1 MEEMKMAKK
10 TKDYDVDVYSASSHG
25 RYGKDHYFRWCLNDT
40 SIENVKLFA
49 IEILAGM
56 TYKEVF
62 GDDSCLYGMKK
73 IANADGT
80 FRLKTPSADEILGY
94 EVAESRFTIKAKVL
108 K

>member
-1 MEEMKMAKK
+1 MGKK
-10 TKDYDVDVYSASSHG
+10 TKDYDVDVYSSSSHG
-25 RYGKDHYFRWCLNDT
+25 RYGKDHFFRWCLNDT

-62 GDDSCLYGMKK
+62 GDDFFMYGMKK
-73 IANADGT
+73 IENADGT
-80 FRLKTPSADEILGY
+80 FRLKTPSADEMLGY
-94 EVAESRFTIKAKVL
+94 EVAESRFTIKARVL